1 MHKENFSLPILN
13 KGVAR
18 GGGGGPGMPVT
29 PSL

>member
-18 GGGGGPGMPVT
+18 GGGGPGMPVT